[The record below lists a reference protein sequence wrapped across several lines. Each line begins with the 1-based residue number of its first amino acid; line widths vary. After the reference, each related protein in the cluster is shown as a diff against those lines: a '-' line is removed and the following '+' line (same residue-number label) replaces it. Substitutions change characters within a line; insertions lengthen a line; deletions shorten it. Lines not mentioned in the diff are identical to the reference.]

1 MNINWKVRFRNRVWL
16 AGFIAA
22 IVSFVFVLLE
32 MFEVVPGVSENAIMN
47 GVHAL
52 LTILTAMGVLV
63 DPTTK
68 GVGDSERALEYEEPN

>member
-1 MNINWKVRFRNRVWL
+1 MNINWKVRFRNKVWL

-22 IVSFVFVLLE
+22 VVSFAFVIMG
-32 MFEVVPGVSENAIMN
+32 MFDIVPAVTEDSLMQGVQA
-47 GVHAL
+47 V
-52 LTILTAMGVLV
+52 LTILTGLGVLV